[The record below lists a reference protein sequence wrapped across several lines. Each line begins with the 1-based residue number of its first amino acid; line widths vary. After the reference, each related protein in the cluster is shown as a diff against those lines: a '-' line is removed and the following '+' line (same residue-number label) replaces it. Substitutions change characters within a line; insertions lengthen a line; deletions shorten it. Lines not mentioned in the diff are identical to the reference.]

1 MRGRYEPI
9 SMDYSHDLRLIA
21 KDLLNKDMKKRL
33 TLKRFFSRRCVID
46 QSEKL
51 GIEIPFIDTKGK
63 DYLKYMGR
71 VQQHDIDISRNTTPT
86 TVPSGRSDT
95 RKNKLEGNVRG
106 GRVRGRKQTRILAVL
121 PSEMISGTNNT
132 SNKSPPLKRN
142 KINIK
147 KSPEERKRW
156 KTKPEDAAVPVL
168 KESQRRYMY
177 NNYLN
182 LDKLKAATGKDDK
195 GKCVRSNYK
204 RPTVK
209 ELRALIEED
218 VPTDCSI
225 EDEAKHDGANAGTLQ
240 SPITLIDNRN
250 TSNRNGIGKLNDDDH
265 IDEDGID
272 DRFSDDEIVPIYN
285 THCVLIND
293 DDEDE
298 ALSDSCC
305 GNGVER
311 LQGQLGTDV
320 ESIIEE
326 KYYIDSEG
334 KENDED
340 TSFANLNGTP
350 SSSSWS
356 SDEESKEKEEFS
368 QTLTF
373 KIDYKVL

>member
-1 MRGRYEPI
+1 
-9 SMDYSHDLRLIA
+9 MDYSHDLRLIA

-71 VQQHDIDISRNTTPT
+71 VQQHDIDISSNTTPT
-86 TVPSGRSDT
+86 TVSSGRSDT

-156 KTKPEDAAVPVL
+156 KTKPEDAAVPAL

-182 LDKLKAATGKDDK
+182 LDKLKAVSEKDDK
-195 GKCVRSNYK
+195 GKCV
-204 RPTVK
+204 PLT
-209 ELRALIEED
+209 
-218 VPTDCSI
+218 
-225 EDEAKHDGANAGTLQ
+225 
-240 SPITLIDNRN
+240 
-250 TSNRNGIGKLNDDDH
+250 TSGRLSKN
-265 IDEDGID
+265 
-272 DRFSDDEIVPIYN
+272 F
-285 THCVLIND
+285 VL
-293 DDEDE
+293 
-298 ALSDSCC
+298 
-305 GNGVER
+305 
-311 LQGQLGTDV
+311 
-320 ESIIEE
+320 
-326 KYYIDSEG
+326 
-334 KENDED
+334 
-340 TSFANLNGTP
+340 
-350 SSSSWS
+350 
-356 SDEESKEKEEFS
+356 
-368 QTLTF
+368 
-373 KIDYKVL
+373 